1 MNSSHSRKPMPGAL
15 SLKAIPLA
23 LIMLAGTSQ
32 AQDTHSMFTFSGF
45 GTVGATHSS
54 SDDGDFVS
62 TLYQPSGAGATRSW
76 DLGATTKFGAQV
88 NARITDQLSAV
99 VQVVAM
105 PRTNNTYN
113 PRFEWAN
120 LQYAFTPDFKV
131 RIGRTALASFMVS
144 DTRLVGYANTWVRP
158 PSEMYSAIPMTNLD
172 GIDLSYRQRFGGV
185 NSTLQVF
192 TGRTDIETIGGAGQK
207 LPGTEIRNVV
217 GVNNT
222 FEFGAWS
229 ARVGYMRSD
238 VSILLGPN
246 FRLPIDQKAYM
257 VGAAYDPGTW
267 FVQGEYAR
275 TELPGFLPT
284 TKVGYLT
291 GGYRIGA
298 FTPYAMYAKSSP
310 DKTPAILA
318 YDQST
323 TSLGLRWDA
332 MRNIALKLQFDR
344 VDLPRGS
351 TGFFTNVRPGLAGS
365 KVNLVTVAA
374 DFVF

>member
-1 MNSSHSRKPMPGAL
+1 MNSSNSRKPMLGAL

-23 LIMLAGTSQ
+23 LIMCAGTAQ
-32 AQDTHSMFTFSGF
+32 AQDAGSMFTFSGF

-54 SDDGDFVS
+54 SEDGDFVS
-62 TLYQPSGAGATRSW
+62 TLFQPSGAGASRSW
-76 DLGATTKFGAQV
+76 DIGGMTKLGGQV
-88 NARITDQLSAV
+88 NAKLTDQLTAV
-99 VQVVAM
+99 VQVVSVQR
-105 PRTNNTYN
+105 PNNNYN
-113 PRFEWAN
+113 PRIEWAN

-131 RIGRTALASFMVS
+131 RVGRTALASFMVS
-144 DTRLVGYANTWVRP
+144 DTRLVGYANTWIRP
-158 PSEMYSAIPMTNLD
+158 PVEMYSAIPLTNLD
-172 GIDLSYRQRFGGV
+172 GVDASYRHRFGGV
-185 NSTLQVF
+185 TSTLQVVG
-192 TGRTDIETIGGAGQK
+192 GRTNIESINGAGQNV
-207 LPGTEIRNVV
+207 PGVKIRKAR
-217 GVNNT
+217 GINNT
-222 FEFGAWS
+222 LEYGAWT
-229 ARVGYMRSD
+229 ARLGYLQSD
-238 VSILLGPN
+238 VTIPLAPGFVLSVDQSATMLGV
-246 FRLPIDQKAYM
+246 I
-257 VGAAYDPGTW
+257 YDPGTW
-267 FVQGEYAR
+267 FLQGEYAV
-275 TELPGFLPT
+275 TKLEGFTPT

-332 MRNIALKLQFDR
+332 MRNTAVKLQFDR
-344 VDLPRGS
+344 IDLPRGS

>member
-1 MNSSHSRKPMPGAL
+1 MNFLPFTQSLLGASR
-15 SLKAIPLA
+15 LKAIPLA
-23 LIMLAGTSQ
+23 LLLAAGAVQ
-32 AQDTHSMFTFSGF
+32 AQDGSSMFTYSGF

-54 SDDGDFVS
+54 STDGDFVS
-62 TLYQPSGAGATRSW
+62 TLYQPSGAGATRNW
-76 DLGATTKFGAQV
+76 DLGATTKLGAQV

-105 PRTNNTYN
+105 PRTDNTYN
-113 PRFEWAN
+113 PRFEWVN

-131 RIGRTALASFMVS
+131 RVGRTALASFMVS

-172 GIDLSYRQRFGGV
+172 GIDASYRHRFGGV
-185 NSTLQVF
+185 TSTLQVF
-192 TGRTDIETIGGAGQK
+192 TGRTDIETISGAGQR

-222 FEFGAWS
+222 FESGAWS

-238 VSILLGPN
+238 VSIMLAPN
-246 FRLPIDQKAYM
+246 FRLAIDQKAYTI
-257 VGAAYDPGTW
+257 GATYDPGTW
-267 FVQGEYAR
+267 FVQGEYAS
-275 TELPGFLPT
+275 TKLPGFMPS

-291 GGYRIGA
+291 GGYRIGT
-298 FTPYAMYAKSSP
+298 FTPYAMYSTSSP
-310 DKTPAILA
+310 AKTPAIVS

-323 TSLGLRWDA
+323 TSLGVRWDA
-332 MRNIALKLQFDR
+332 MRNTAVKLQFDR
-344 VDLPRGS
+344 VDLPKGS
-351 TGFFTNVRPGLAGS
+351 VGYFTNVRPGLAGS
-365 KVNLVTVAA
+365 KVNLVTVAV